1 MGDKYIIDANVFI
14 TAHRQLYP
22 FDIAPSFWDQLVEKA
37 SDKIIIIIEEVQ
49 KELLRNKDSLT
60 EWYTSQSS
68 NFTVLRIP
76 NQEVIESYKKII
88 NGING
93 NNKYKQSAKD
103 EFASIA
109 DSWLCAYALAYGE
122 TIVTLEKHQ
131 TEIKNRIKIP
141 NVCEEFGIKYIDLLQ
156 FMRNIGIKL

>member
-1 MGDKYIIDANVFI
+1 MGDKYIIDANIFI

-37 SDKIIIIIEEVQ
+37 SDKIIIIEEVQ
-49 KELLRNKDSLT
+49 KELMRSKDLLT
-60 EWYTSQSS
+60 DWYTSQSS

-76 NQEVIESYKKII
+76 SQEVIESYKKII
-88 NGING
+88 NSINE
-93 NNKYKQSAKD
+93 NDEYKQSAKE

-122 TIVTLEKHQ
+122 TINTRGRFFCVVFSVAL
-131 TEIKNRIKIP
+131 
-141 NVCEEFGIKYIDLLQ
+141 V
-156 FMRNIGIKL
+156 